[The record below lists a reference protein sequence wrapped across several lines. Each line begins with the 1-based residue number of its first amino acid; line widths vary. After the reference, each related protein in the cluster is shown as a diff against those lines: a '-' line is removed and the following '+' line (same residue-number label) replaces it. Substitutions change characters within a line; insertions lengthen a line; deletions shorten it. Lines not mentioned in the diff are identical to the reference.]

1 LTVMVLQV
9 FVSLMLVAGSIAM
22 FVFSARQK
30 DFEHADRLALA
41 PLEADAAADPRAA
54 ADTVTQKLPE
64 EKVWKPD
71 ASNTTTP

>member
-1 LTVMVLQV
+1 MNVIIVQV
-9 FVSLMLVAGSIAM
+9 FVSLMLVAGSILM

-41 PLEADAAADPRAA
+41 PLDSDTGRPADPQPVP
-54 ADTVTQKLPE
+54 TSPE
-64 EKVWKPD
+64 EKECTPD